1 MSGFLDIVVA
11 AFVLQLLV
19 LPGEKGQ
26 IVIASLATKYNPY
39 VVVAGA
45 STAFGAWTAV
55 EILLGNALKGAL
67 PAVYLDG
74 ITAGLFV
81 LFAVWILYASRRAD
95 RSAEPTPEDPASA
108 GPANAVAPGRFE
120 GFVPS
125 FSLMVFGE
133 FGDKTQLV
141 TISLA
146 VEYGA
151 HAGIWVGE
159 MLVIIPISLA
169 NAYFFSTFSHRF
181 DVRKA
186 HVAGA
191 ALFFFFGLDTFLA
204 LLTGFSVWEEI
215 VATVADVVGP
225 VLQSAAGL
233 LPLLGAF
240 V

>member
-141 TISLA
+141 TIGLA
-146 VEYGA
+146 VQYGA
-151 HAGIWVGE
+151 TPAIWVGE
-159 MLVIIPISLA
+159 MLAIVPVSLV
-169 NAYFFSTFSHRF
+169 T
-181 DVRKA
+181 
-186 HVAGA
+186 
-191 ALFFFFGLDTFLA
+191 ALFFHRT
-204 LLTGFSVWEEI
+204 
-215 VATVADVVGP
+215 ATRFDQRWLHRV
-225 VLQSAAGL
+225 AAGL
-233 LPLLGAF
+233 FLLFALDITASYVVGVSFLPF
-240 V
+240 